1 MRKLETS
8 EQLRGELEKQTEVLR
23 KVLEDKE
30 KEITDSKDQ
39 LWWAK
44 EDAIQEYRDFDALL
58 VELGSS
64 FDDGFDDFFLQ
75 VESSYLDLDLSHISI
90 DPQA

>member
-1 MRKLETS
+1 MRKLDTF

-44 EDAIQEYRDFDALL
+44 EDAIQEYCDFDALL
-58 VELGSS
+58 AELGSS

-75 VESSYLDLDLSHISI
+75 VKSSYLDLDLSHISI
-90 DPQA
+90 DP